1 MVENTQPSFLEELRE
16 LCNRHSKENGSNTPD
31 WILAESVMYFL
42 TTLDLAINARDEFY
56 GVRLSP
62 GGNNVQEQKEEHMAE
77 DYSEQVVFDLKL
89 KIVDVLEKN
98 QQVAKNSAEIKSGK
112 GTQSVGQRLRLDC
125 SPVDSKGNEFPGNSP
140 IVNSPRFFKHDGTSP
155 IIEYRWFVDGR
166 EASNSAQMPDPFHLG
181 SYDSDNAGCTPSL
194 KLETP
199 VGEGRHQVV
208 CHAFVNGE
216 FNGGKEV
223 QSKVVEWWC
232 D

>member
-1 MVENTQPSFLEELRE
+1 
-16 LCNRHSKENGSNTPD
+16 
-31 WILAESVMYFL
+31 
-42 TTLDLAINARDEFY
+42 
-56 GVRLSP
+56 
-62 GGNNVQEQKEEHMAE
+62 MAE
-77 DYSEQVVFDLKL
+77 DYSQQVVFGLKL

-125 SPVDSKGNEFPGNSP
+125 SPLDDKGNEFPGNSEF
-140 IVNSPRFFKHDGTSP
+140 VNSPRFFKHDGTSP

-194 KLETP
+194 KLETQ

-208 CHAFVNGE
+208 CHAFVSGE

-223 QSKVVEWWC
+223 QSKVVEWFV